1 MKVIINLGEKESTL
15 ETLNKMKERLYAPFD
30 IRITNSHI
38 TTLNTLIGDN
48 VFKKDALYINSFTL
62 WEIMQPIGGKGK
74 HNYHGLTPKEIY
86 DALRTMRHS
95 KDITLSYDRRYLIVT
110 LATILDGAN
119 LIAIVKPDC
128 KLQNEPGTIIKIIT
142 IYPMKI
148 KK

>member
-1 MKVIINLGEKESTL
+1 MIASAHAIKSSAHTSFIRQH
-15 ETLNKMKERLYAPFD
+15 ETVLNK
-30 IRITNSHI
+30 I
-38 TTLNTLIGDN
+38 IGKKI
-48 VFKKDALYINSFTL
+48 FKKDSLYISTNTL
-62 WEIMQPIGGKGK
+62 WELMQPIGGKGK